1 MYFYN
6 YSDMRNLLTFLFILF
21 TSVLYAQHWNIQE
34 MSPMPERVSNNAVVE
49 GFINGEPYVY
59 SFAGI
64 DSTLSDSGIHLRS
77 YRYSVNDDVWQ
88 AIPPLPDDMGKV
100 AASASRVGDI
110 IYIIGGYY
118 VFPSGREESS
128 DKVHRYDIAS
138 NTYLSDG
145 APIPVAIDDQTQV
158 VWRDS
163 LIYVVTGWSDFT
175 NVVEVQ
181 IYNPTLDEWSSGT
194 SVPVSH
200 DYRSFGS
207 SGVIIDDVIYYFGGA
222 ESRGLFPIQSDFRM
236 GVIDPDDP
244 LQIDWSLM
252 TLGTESVGYRM
263 AASVSQGRAFW
274 IGGAL
279 ETYNFDGLAYD
290 DSAPVSPANR
300 SLLFDPKDGFSESDF
315 SNALPMDL
323 RGIAEVSDTRKYVVG
338 GILDNRYVS
347 DKVWRLDLNL
357 SLLSSTQNV
366 ELIEFSISPNPVDN
380 KLNIRIPESGT
391 GDNLVS
397 IYNSSGLLM
406 TEVKLNDATVNV
418 SSLPSG
424 LYMIKLESLSKVGY
438 RKFIKK

>member
-1 MYFYN
+1 M
-6 YSDMRNLLTFLFILF
+6 SSPKRILGNLFFLLIPFFCLSQNWEISTLTPL
-21 TSVLYAQHWNIQE
+21 
-34 MSPMPERVSNNAVVE
+34 PEGVSNNAVESAIVD
-49 GFINGEPYVY
+49 GEACIY

-77 YRYSVNDDVWQ
+77 YRYNVNDDVWE

-110 IYIIGGYY
+110 IYVIGGYY

-145 APIPVAIDDQTQV
+145 AAIPVAIDDQTQV

-181 IYNPTLDEWSSGT
+181 IYNPTLDEWSLGT

-222 ESRGLFPIQSDFRM
+222 ESRGVFPIQSDFRV

-244 LQIDWSLM
+244 LQIDWSLG

-274 IGGAL
+274 IGGSL

-290 DSAPVSPANR
+290 DSAPVFPANR

-315 SNALPMDL
+315 FNDLPMDL
-323 RGIAEVSDTRKYVVG
+323 RGIAEISDTRKYVVG
-338 GILDNRYVS
+338 GMLDNRYVS
-347 DKVWRLDLNL
+347 DKVWRLDLDL
-357 SLLSSTQNV
+357 SLLSSTESVQR
-366 ELIEFSISPNPVDN
+366 IDFTISPNPVDN
-380 KLNIRIPESGT
+380 LLNIRIPESGP
-391 GDNLVS
+391 GGLWIN
-397 IYNSSGLLM
+397 IYNSNGLLM
-406 TEVKLNDATVNV
+406 KRAELNDSTVNV
-418 SSLPSG
+418 SSLHSG
-424 LYMIKLESLSKVGY
+424 LYFLKLESSSKVGY
-438 RKFIKK
+438 RKFVKQ